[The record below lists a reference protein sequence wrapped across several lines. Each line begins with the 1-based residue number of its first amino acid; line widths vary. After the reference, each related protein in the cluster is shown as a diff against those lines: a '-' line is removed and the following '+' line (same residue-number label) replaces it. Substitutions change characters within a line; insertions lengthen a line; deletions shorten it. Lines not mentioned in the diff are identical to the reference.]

1 MSVLQVSVN
10 GFLSFRTGRH
20 DCCPEAF
27 DSTSTLTHIIA
38 PYWIDNDI
46 TTAGHWDVVLQC
58 IKVHVY
64 SSSNHCY
71 V

>member
-10 GFLSFRTGRH
+10 GFLSFRTGRGN
-20 DCCPEAF
+20 CCPEAF

-46 TTAGHWDVVLQC
+46 TTAGHWGV
-58 IKVHVY
+58 
-64 SSSNHCY
+64 
-71 V
+71 